1 MARIAVDVVLLPS
14 DEMTDYAI
22 EVNRELL
29 KTFDNKIILNY
40 ENCLPH
46 ISLAMGCINEKD
58 IPDIKEILRDIAK
71 KYSFSELRVV
81 DIRAEII
88 PTGKKVSGFKIEKTK
103 GLQLLHEEVMER
115 LAPYFSYDVTAGML
129 FSPPEVEEATLF
141 WIKNY
146 PEKSGFGNF
155 SPHITIG
162 FGEPRPSEGL
172 GETNKVESG
181 PAQRLC
187 RIDAG
192 FAASKLALCHLGNY
206 CTCRKVLVSAELG
219 S

>member
-46 ISLAMGCINEKD
+46 ISLAMGCIDEKD
-58 IPDIKEILRDIAK
+58 ISDIEKILRDIAK
-71 KYSFSELRVV
+71 KYSFRELRVV
-81 DIRAEII
+81 DICAETI

-103 GLQLLHEEVMER
+103 ELQLLHEEVMQR
-115 LAPYFSYDVTAGML
+115 LAPYLTYDVIIDMV

-141 WIKNY
+141 WIRNY
-146 PEKSGFGNF
+146 PEKSSFENF

-162 FGEPRPSEGL
+162 FGE
-172 GETNKVESG
+172 TDKVEV
-181 PAQRLC
+181 P
-187 RIDAG
+187 IK
-192 FAASKLALCHLGNY
+192 FAASKLALCHLGNH
-206 CTCRKVLVSAELG
+206 CTCRKVLVSTELEN
-219 S
+219 

>member
-1 MARIAVDVVLLPS
+1 MARIAIDVVLLPS

-22 EVNRELL
+22 KVNRELL
-29 KTFDNKIILNY
+29 KTFDNKIILDR
-40 ENCLPH
+40 ESCLPH
-46 ISLAMGCINEKD
+46 ISLAMGCIDEDN
-58 IPDIKEILRDIAK
+58 IPDIEEILQDIAK
-71 KYSFSELRVV
+71 KYSFRELRVV
-81 DIRAEII
+81 DIRAETI

-103 GLQLLHEEVMER
+103 ELQLLHEEVMQR
-115 LAPYFSYDVTAGML
+115 LTPYFTYDVTTDML

-146 PEKSGFGNF
+146 PEKSSFENF

-162 FGEPRPSEGL
+162 FGE
-172 GETNKVESG
+172 TDKVEV
-181 PAQRLC
+181 P
-187 RIDAG
+187 IK

-206 CTCRKVLVSAELG
+206 CTCRKVLVSTELG

>member
-1 MARIAVDVVLLPS
+1 MARIAIDVVLLPS
-14 DEMTDYAI
+14 DEMTDYAV

-29 KTFDNKIILNY
+29 KTFDNKIILDK

-46 ISLAMGCINEKD
+46 ISLAMGCIDEKD
-58 IPDIKEILRDIAK
+58 IPDIEEILQDIAK
-71 KYSFSELRVV
+71 KYSFRELRVV
-81 DIRAEII
+81 DIRAETI

-103 GLQLLHEEVMER
+103 ELQLLHEEVMQR
-115 LAPYFSYDVTAGML
+115 LAPYLTYDVIIDMV

-141 WIKNY
+141 WIRNY
-146 PEKSGFGNF
+146 PEKSSFENF

-162 FGEPRPSEGL
+162 FGE
-172 GETNKVESG
+172 TDKVEV
-181 PAQRLC
+181 P
-187 RIDAG
+187 IK

-206 CTCRKVLVSAELG
+206 CTCRKVLVSTELG

>member
-1 MARIAVDVVLLPS
+1 LHTLARIAIDVVLLPS
-14 DEMTDYAI
+14 GEMTDYAV
-22 EVNRELL
+22 EANRELL

-46 ISLAMGCINEKD
+46 ISLAMGCIDEKD
-58 IPDIKEILRDIAK
+58 IPDIEKILRDIAEQH
-71 KYSFSELRVV
+71 SFRELRVV
-81 DIRAEII
+81 DIRAETI

-103 GLQLLHEEVMER
+103 ELQLLHEEVMQK
-115 LAPYFSYDVTAGML
+115 LAPYLTYDVIIDMV

-141 WIKNY
+141 WIRSY
-146 PEKSGFGNF
+146 PEKSSFENF

-162 FGEPRPSEGL
+162 FGEID
-172 GETNKVESG
+172 KVEV
-181 PAQRLC
+181 P
-187 RIDAG
+187 IK

-206 CTCRKVLVSAELG
+206 CTCRKVLVSTELG

>member
-115 LAPYFSYDVTAGML
+115 LAPYFSYDVTTAML
-129 FSPPEVEEATLF
+129 FSPSEVEEATLF

-162 FGEPRPSEGL
+162 F

>member
-1 MARIAVDVVLLPS
+1 MARIAIDVVLLPS

-46 ISLAMGCINEKD
+46 ISLAMGCIDEKD
-58 IPDIKEILRDIAK
+58 IPDIEKILRDIAK
-71 KYSFSELRVV
+71 KYSLRGLRVV
-81 DIRAEII
+81 DVDAETT
-88 PTGKKVSGFKIEKTK
+88 PTGKKVSCFKIEKTK
-103 GLQLLHEEVMER
+103 ELQLLHEEVMQR
-115 LAPYFSYDVTAGML
+115 LAPYLTYDVIIDMV

-146 PEKSGFGNF
+146 PEKSSFENF

-162 FGEPRPSEGL
+162 FGE
-172 GETNKVESG
+172 TDKVEV
-181 PAQRLC
+181 P
-187 RIDAG
+187 IK
-192 FAASKLALCHLGNY
+192 FAASKLALCHLGNH
-206 CTCRKVLVSAELG
+206 CTYRKVLVSTELG

>member
-14 DEMTDYAI
+14 GEMTDYAI

-29 KTFDNKIILNY
+29 KTFDNKIILDR

-46 ISLAMGCINEKD
+46 ISLAMGCIDEEN
-58 IPDIKEILRDIAK
+58 IPDIEKILRDIAEQ
-71 KYSFSELRVV
+71 YSFRELRVI
-81 DIRAEII
+81 DIRAETI
-88 PTGKKVSGFKIEKTK
+88 PAGKKVSGFKIEKTK
-103 GLQLLHEEVMER
+103 ELQLLHEEVMQR
-115 LAPYFSYDVTAGML
+115 LTPYFTYDVATAML

-146 PEKSGFGNF
+146 PEKSSFENF

-162 FGEPRPSEGL
+162 FGE
-172 GETNKVESG
+172 TDKVKV
-181 PAQRLC
+181 P
-187 RIDAG
+187 IK
-192 FAASKLALCHLGNY
+192 FAASKLALCHLGNH
-206 CTCRKVLVSAELG
+206 CTCRKVLVSTELG